1 MPRPGSAKP
10 AEHLF
15 GPVPQHDWRSRR
27 NSYVRVFPEAHARV
41 GTANPLTMLPLD
53 VPPSRPMRAP
63 GTLKHAD
70 AVLSTLSGESLAQD
84 VAGDLAGMW
93 PRTRPDVTEP
103 QRRMRATP
111 VDGIASRD
119 GRRMK
124 TLLTSVEVL
133 PLPPQAPPV
142 LTFARASDF
151 AANKAQCGSVHGDLV
166 APPLYEVRPG
176 TEPGRHF

>member
-1 MPRPGSAKP
+1 MLQRDWR
-10 AEHLF
+10 
-15 GPVPQHDWRSRR
+15 DWRSRR
-27 NSYVRVFPEAHARV
+27 ESAVRVFPEAHARV
-41 GTANPLTMLPLD
+41 GTANPLTMLPLE

-70 AVLSTLSGESLAQD
+70 AVMSTLSAESLAHD
-84 VAGDLAGMW
+84 VASDLAGMW
-93 PRTRPDVTEP
+93 PRTRPEVTEP
-103 QRRMRATP
+103 PRRIRATP

-119 GRRMK
+119 GSRMK

-151 AANKAQCGSVHGDLV
+151 AANKAQCGTVHGDLV

-176 TEPGRHF
+176 AEPRAHNKFR